1 MGQEQ
6 VPLVQG
12 AASSAHLEEG
22 RPSAAA
28 AQLPQAHVRTPCGP
42 NRVAG
47 REFTVREAYLHYHT
61 VHLVCVIDPCM
72 CWMLHAIDCAITCV
86 CARQSV
92 VSVLAFL

>member
-6 VPLVQG
+6 VPFVQG
-12 AASSAHLEEG
+12 APSSARPEEG

-28 AQLPQAHVRTPCGP
+28 SQLPQAHVRTPCGP
-42 NRVAG
+42 NGVAG
-47 REFTVREAYLHYHT
+47 REFTVRETYLYYHT

-72 CWMLHAIDCAITCV
+72 CWMLHAIDCAIIRA

-92 VSVLAFL
+92 VSVLVFL

>member
-12 AASSAHLEEG
+12 AASSARPEEG

-47 REFTVREAYLHYHT
+47 REFTVREAYLHYHI
-61 VHLVCVIDPCM
+61 LYILCVSLI
-72 CWMLHAIDCAITCV
+72 HACV
-86 CARQSV
+86 GCYMQLI
-92 VSVLAFL
+92 VL